1 MKVLIDECA
10 PRALKQVL
18 IVQGHECLTVQ
29 DAGWAGKVNGELL
42 DLAEAKFDVLI
53 TLDTN
58 LKYQQNLAG
67 RKIAFI
73 VFKAQSNRLVHL
85 RPHFSECVKAL
96 QEIKSGELIYVGVVS

>member
-10 PRALKQVL
+10 PRVLKQVL
-18 IVQGHECLTVQ
+18 IDHGYECLTVQ

-42 DLAEAKFDVLI
+42 ELAEAEFDVLI

-58 LKYQQNLAG
+58 LKYQQNLAE

-73 VFKAQSNRLVHL
+73 VFRTQSNRLVHL
-85 RPHFSECVKAL
+85 RPHFPDCVNAL
-96 QEIKSGELIYVGVVS
+96 RAIKSGELIYVGTVS